1 MEIYKLSD
9 DVSNRDG
16 LTKKHKYDKMMEV
29 ASEDAGI
36 LGGVVLKITD
46 IKQGVKNSNRANI
59 FINDKYAFSLD
70 ISQVVD
76 FKLKVGL
83 EISEG
88 RLAEYKKAS
97 EFGKLYQRTLE
108 WVLVRPRSEREV
120 RDYLRKKLRNTL
132 RGPFATN
139 EERVSEVSPVTTGRN
154 ERVREEYSEFLE
166 DIIIRLKNKGYLD
179 DRKFAEYYVE
189 NRFVKKGI
197 SQKRLKMELMK
208 KGISKE
214 IIDEVV
220 DARDDEEEILK
231 IIAKKRTKYDDE
243 KLIQY
248 LCRQGFSYQLAQN
261 LVLNHEKD

>member
-9 DVSNRDG
+9 EISDAAASNF
-16 LTKKHKYDKMMEV
+16 V
-29 ASEDAGI
+29 
-36 LGGVVLKITD
+36 ITD
-46 IKQGVKNSNRANI
+46 IRQGVKNPNRANI

-83 EISEG
+83 KISEEE
-88 RLAEYKKAS
+88 LVEYKKAS
-97 EFGKLYQRTLE
+97 EFGKLYQRALE
-108 WVLVRPRSEREV
+108 WVLVRPRSEKELY
-120 RDYLRKKLRNTL
+120 DYLYKKIYEKKLDKNYINT
-132 RGPFATN
+132 
-139 EERVSEVSPVTTGRN
+139 
-154 ERVREEYSEFLE
+154 
-166 DIIIRLKNKGYLD
+166 IIDRLKNKKYVD
-179 DRKFAEYYVE
+179 DAKFARYYVE

-197 SQKRLKMELMK
+197 SRKRLKMELMK

-231 IIAKKRTKYDDE
+231 IIAKKRTKYNND

-248 LCRQGFSYQLAQN
+248 LCRQGFSYQLAQS
-261 LVLNHEKD
+261 LVTRETD